1 MTIKRIKNICIA
13 LCLILLLGA
22 VSVVP
27 AQAASLSVSV
37 GQSRVS
43 VGNEFSVTIRVSDDV
58 AAWTYQ
64 VTYSSN
70 LTLVSGKTMPDGSD
84 DEGSPHINTLLF
96 RANSEGTG
104 TITASC
110 TNGLSDGNRDYSSS
124 DSASVT
130 IISASSDDGGEPP
143 YHGGGGGSGGGTTA
157 PSKSSNNALASL
169 TVSAGELA
177 PAFDPTITD
186 YTLSLPL
193 RTNQITFTATPSDS
207 KATVQGDGEVALRGG
222 ENKVAVVVTA
232 EDGSAKTYNITVKVA
247 REPTVFFSLNG
258 ESLGVMQDTDGV
270 TPPAG
275 FSPTTVPYSGEEL
288 PAWTN
293 AAGQMLLYLVNQDTL
308 AAGFYLYDEAEGV
321 QSPYLPIVCG
331 ATTYVYTGVPAEKES
346 IPGLTLCDVE
356 AFGHILKGWKYRDA
370 SLQDF
375 CVLYLM
381 DAGGNYGCH
390 TYDSQSG
397 TLQRFSGAVFTD
409 DGRTMRVPMLY
420 VYIAGGAAAVLLLL
434 VIILA
439 AVCISRGKKLRLP
452 ATEVPVEAPAAPGEQ
467 PPAETPAAEEMPTP
481 GEPEQPAEEAPS
493 QPEPQRPEEN
503 SPAEPGDEP
512 AVPEDEPTPED
523 PAEEAAAEPAE
534 KPEPADS
541 PAEETPQPPAPEQS
555 LEDTLRRL
563 PLDKLLRDIHD
574 L

>member
-1 MTIKRIKNICIA
+1 MKNLKKIFIICTVVFA
-13 LCLILLLGA
+13 LLLCMTQ
-22 VSVVP
+22 SVF
-27 AQAASLSVSV
+27 AASISVTA
-37 GQSRVS
+37 GQSSVK
-43 VGNEFSVTIRVSDDV
+43 VGNTVAFTITVPPNTQ
-58 AAWTYQ
+58 AWTYQ
-64 VTYSSN
+64 VAWSDN
-70 LTLVSGKTMPDGSD
+70 LTYVSGDTEPMGF
-84 DEGSPHINTLLF
+84 EGNSTRNQLIF
-96 RANSEGTG
+96 KANGEGTG
-104 TITASC
+104 KVWIAGGSYSIDRQPYDASGSA
-110 TNGLSDGNRDYSSS
+110 TVSIV
-124 DSASVT
+124 SASQP
-130 IISASSDDGGEPP
+130 SQGYDHGDFDDDPP
-143 YHGGGGGSGGGTTA
+143 T

-193 RTNQITFTATPSDS
+193 RTNKITFTATPSDS
-207 KATVQGDGEVALRGG
+207 KATVQGDGEVALRSG

-321 QSPYLPIVCG
+321 QSPYLPIVYG

-356 AFGHILKGWKYRDA
+356 AFGHILKGWKYEDA

-481 GEPEQPAEEAPS
+481 EEPEQPAEEAPS
-493 QPEPQRPEEN
+493 QPEPQQPEEN
-503 SPAEPGDEP
+503 SPAEPEDEP
-512 AVPEDEPTPED
+512 SVPEDEPTSEEPAEKAAAEPTEKPESAVS
-523 PAEEAAAEPAE
+523 PAEEA
-534 KPEPADS
+534 
-541 PAEETPQPPAPEQS
+541 PQPPAPEQS

-563 PLDKLLRDIHD
+563 PLEDLLRDIHD

>member
-1 MTIKRIKNICIA
+1 MKLLKKNLVSLA
-13 LCLILLLGA
+13 LLCAMLFSLLQ
-22 VSVVP
+22 VSY
-27 AQAASLSVSV
+27 AAGMSVSAGQNTVSV
-37 GQSRVS
+37 GRTVA
-43 VGNEFSVTIRVSDDV
+43 FTITVPAGSE
-58 AAWTYQ
+58 AWTYS
-64 VTYSSN
+64 VAYSAN
-70 LTLVSGKTMPDGSD
+70 LTLESGDLAPMGFAGDNRT
-84 DEGSPHINTLLF
+84 NQLVF
-96 RANSEGTG
+96 RANDTGTG
-104 TITASC
+104 SVWISAGSDCVTGVDYDAS
-110 TNGLSDGNRDYSSS
+110 G
-124 DSASVT
+124 SASVST
-130 IISASSDDGGEPP
+130 VSASEPDDSEPD
-143 YHGGGGGSGGGTTA
+143 YT
-157 PSKSSNNALASL
+157 PSTPGKRSNNALASL
-169 TVSAGELA
+169 TVSAGELT
-177 PAFDPTITD
+177 PAFDPPITD

-193 RTNQITFTATPSDS
+193 RTNKITFTATPSDS

-321 QSPYLPIVCG
+321 QSPYLPIVYG

-356 AFGHILKGWKYRDA
+356 AFGHILKGWKYEDA

-452 ATEVPVEAPAAPGEQ
+452 ATEVPAEAPAAPGEQ

-481 GEPEQPAEEAPS
+481 EEPEQPAEEAPS
-493 QPEPQRPEEN
+493 QPEPQQPEEN
-503 SPAEPGDEP
+503 SPAEPEDEP
-512 AVPEDEPTPED
+512 SVPEDEPTSEEPAEKAAAEPTEKPESAVS
-523 PAEEAAAEPAE
+523 PAEEA
-534 KPEPADS
+534 
-541 PAEETPQPPAPEQS
+541 PQPPAPEQS

-563 PLDKLLRDIHD
+563 PLEDLLRDIHD

>member
-1 MTIKRIKNICIA
+1 MKLLKKNLVSLA
-13 LCLILLLGA
+13 LLCAILFSLLQ
-22 VSVVP
+22 VSY
-27 AQAASLSVSV
+27 AAGMSVSAGQSTVSV
-37 GQSRVS
+37 GRTVA
-43 VGNEFSVTIRVSDDV
+43 FTITVPAGSE
-58 AAWTYQ
+58 AWTYS
-64 VTYSSN
+64 VAYSAN
-70 LTLVSGKTMPDGSD
+70 LTLESGDLAPMGF
-84 DEGSPHINTLLF
+84 EGDNRTNQLVF
-96 RANSEGTG
+96 RANDTGTG
-104 TITASC
+104 SVWISAGSYCVSGEDYDAS
-110 TNGLSDGNRDYSSS
+110 G
-124 DSASVT
+124 SASVS
-130 IISASSDDGGEPP
+130 IVSASTPDDSEPDYTP
-143 YHGGGGGSGGGTTA
+143 STPGKSG
-157 PSKSSNNALASL
+157 NNALASL

-193 RTNQITFTATPSDS
+193 RTNKITFTATPSDS

-275 FSPTTVPYSGEEL
+275 FSPTTVPYSGEKL

-356 AFGHILKGWKYRDA
+356 AFGHILKGWKYQDA

>member
-1 MTIKRIKNICIA
+1 MKNLKKIFIICTVVFA
-13 LCLILLLGA
+13 LLLCMTQ
-22 VSVVP
+22 SVF
-27 AQAASLSVSV
+27 AAGISVTA
-37 GQSRVS
+37 GQSSVK
-43 VGNEFSVTIRVSDDV
+43 VGNTVAFTITVPSNTQ
-58 AAWTYQ
+58 AWTYQ
-64 VTYSSN
+64 VAWSDN
-70 LTLVSGKTMPDGSD
+70 LTYVSGDTEPMGF
-84 DEGSPHINTLLF
+84 EGNSTRNQLIF
-96 RANSEGTG
+96 KANGEGTG
-104 TITASC
+104 KVWIAGGSYSIDRQPYDASGSA
-110 TNGLSDGNRDYSSS
+110 TVSIV
-124 DSASVT
+124 SASQP
-130 IISASSDDGGEPP
+130 SQGYDHGDFDDDPP
-143 YHGGGGGSGGGTTA
+143 T

-193 RTNQITFTATPSDS
+193 RTNKITFTATPSDS

-356 AFGHILKGWKYRDA
+356 AFGHILKGWKYEDA

-493 QPEPQRPEEN
+493 QPEPQQPEEN
-503 SPAEPGDEP
+503 SPAEPEDEP
-512 AVPEDEPTPED
+512 SVPEDEPTSEEPAEKAAAEPTEKPESAVS
-523 PAEEAAAEPAE
+523 PAEEA
-534 KPEPADS
+534 
-541 PAEETPQPPAPEQS
+541 PQPPAPEQS

>member
-1 MTIKRIKNICIA
+1 MKNLKKIFIICTVVFA
-13 LCLILLLGA
+13 LLLCMTQ
-22 VSVVP
+22 SVF
-27 AQAASLSVSV
+27 AASISVTA
-37 GQSRVS
+37 GQSSVK
-43 VGNEFSVTIRVSDDV
+43 VGNTVAFTITVPSNTQ
-58 AAWTYQ
+58 AWTYQ
-64 VTYSSN
+64 VAWSDN
-70 LTLVSGKTMPDGSD
+70 LTYVSGDTEPMGF
-84 DEGSPHINTLLF
+84 EGNSTRNQLIF
-96 RANSEGTG
+96 KANGEGTG
-104 TITASC
+104 KVWIAGGSYSIDRQPYDASGSA
-110 TNGLSDGNRDYSSS
+110 TVSIV
-124 DSASVT
+124 SASQP
-130 IISASSDDGGEPP
+130 SQGYDHGDFDDDPP
-143 YHGGGGGSGGGTTA
+143 T

-177 PAFDPTITD
+177 PAFDPAITD

-193 RTNQITFTATPSDS
+193 RTNKITFTATPSDS

-321 QSPYLPIVCG
+321 QSPYLPIVYG

-356 AFGHILKGWKYRDA
+356 AFGHILKGWKYEDA

-481 GEPEQPAEEAPS
+481 EEPEQPAEEAPS
-493 QPEPQRPEEN
+493 QPEPQQPEEN
-503 SPAEPGDEP
+503 SPAEPEDEP
-512 AVPEDEPTPED
+512 SVPEDEPTSEEPAEKAAAEPTEKPESAVS
-523 PAEEAAAEPAE
+523 PAEEA
-534 KPEPADS
+534 
-541 PAEETPQPPAPEQS
+541 PQPPAPEQS

-563 PLDKLLRDIHD
+563 PLEDLLRDIHD

>member
-1 MTIKRIKNICIA
+1 MKLLKKNLVSLA
-13 LCLILLLGA
+13 LLCAMLFSLLQ
-22 VSVVP
+22 VSY
-27 AQAASLSVSV
+27 AAGMSVSAGQSTVSV
-37 GQSRVS
+37 GRTVA
-43 VGNEFSVTIRVSDDV
+43 FTITVPAGSE
-58 AAWTYQ
+58 AWTYS
-64 VTYSSN
+64 VAYSAN
-70 LTLVSGKTMPDGSD
+70 LTLESGDLAPMGFEF
-84 DEGSPHINTLLF
+84 EGDNRTNQLVF
-96 RANSEGTG
+96 RANDTGTG
-104 TITASC
+104 SVWISAGSYCVSGEDYDAS
-110 TNGLSDGNRDYSSS
+110 G
-124 DSASVT
+124 SASVS
-130 IISASSDDGGEPP
+130 IVSASTPDDSEPD
-143 YHGGGGGSGGGTTA
+143 YT
-157 PSKSSNNALASL
+157 PSTPGKSSNNALASL

-193 RTNQITFTATPSDS
+193 RTNKITFTATPSDS

-321 QSPYLPIVCG
+321 QSPYLPIVYG

-356 AFGHILKGWKYRDA
+356 AFGHILKGWKYEDA

-452 ATEVPVEAPAAPGEQ
+452 ATEVPAEAPAAPGEQ

-481 GEPEQPAEEAPS
+481 EEPEQPAEEAPS
-493 QPEPQRPEEN
+493 QPEPQQPEEN
-503 SPAEPGDEP
+503 SPAEPEDEP
-512 AVPEDEPTPED
+512 SVPEDEPTSEEPAEKAAAEPTEKPESAVS
-523 PAEEAAAEPAE
+523 PAEEA
-534 KPEPADS
+534 
-541 PAEETPQPPAPEQS
+541 PQPPAPEQS

-563 PLDKLLRDIHD
+563 PLEDLLRDIHD

>member
-1 MTIKRIKNICIA
+1 MTKYRCTMKNLKKIFIICTVVFA
-13 LCLILLLGA
+13 LLLCMTQ
-22 VSVVP
+22 SVF
-27 AQAASLSVSV
+27 AASISVTA
-37 GQSRVS
+37 GQSSVK
-43 VGNEFSVTIRVSDDV
+43 VGNTVAFTITVPSNTQ
-58 AAWTYQ
+58 AWTYQ
-64 VTYSSN
+64 VAWSDN
-70 LTLVSGKTMPDGSD
+70 LTYVSGDTEPMGF
-84 DEGSPHINTLLF
+84 EGNSTRNQLIF
-96 RANSEGTG
+96 KANGEGTG
-104 TITASC
+104 KVWIAGGSYSIDRQPYDASGSA
-110 TNGLSDGNRDYSSS
+110 TVSIV
-124 DSASVT
+124 SASQP
-130 IISASSDDGGEPP
+130 SQGYDHGDFDDDPP
-143 YHGGGGGSGGGTTA
+143 T

-193 RTNQITFTATPSDS
+193 RTNKITFTATPSDS

-232 EDGSAKTYNITVKVA
+232 EDGSAKTYSITVKVA

-321 QSPYLPIVCG
+321 QSPYLPIVYG

-356 AFGHILKGWKYRDA
+356 AFGHILKGWKYEDA

-481 GEPEQPAEEAPS
+481 EEPEQPAEEAPS
-493 QPEPQRPEEN
+493 QPEPQQPEEN
-503 SPAEPGDEP
+503 SPAEPEDEP
-512 AVPEDEPTPED
+512 SVPEDEPTSEEPAEKAAAEPTEKPESAVS
-523 PAEEAAAEPAE
+523 PAEEA
-534 KPEPADS
+534 
-541 PAEETPQPPAPEQS
+541 PQPPAPEQS

-563 PLDKLLRDIHD
+563 PLEDLLRDIHD

>member
-1 MTIKRIKNICIA
+1 MKNLKKIFIICTVVFA
-13 LCLILLLGA
+13 LLLCMTQ
-22 VSVVP
+22 SVF
-27 AQAASLSVSV
+27 AAGISVTA
-37 GQSRVS
+37 GQSSVK
-43 VGNEFSVTIRVSDDV
+43 VGNTVAFTITVPPNTQ
-58 AAWTYQ
+58 AWTYQ
-64 VTYSSN
+64 VAWSDN
-70 LTLVSGKTMPDGSD
+70 LTYVSGDTEPMGF
-84 DEGSPHINTLLF
+84 EGNSTRNQLIF
-96 RANSEGTG
+96 KANGEGTG
-104 TITASC
+104 KVWIAGGSYSIDLQPYDASGSATVTIV
-110 TNGLSDGNRDYSSS
+110 
-124 DSASVT
+124 SASQP
-130 IISASSDDGGEPP
+130 SQGYDHGDFDDDPP
-143 YHGGGGGSGGGTTA
+143 T

-193 RTNQITFTATPSDS
+193 RTNKITFTATPSDS

-321 QSPYLPIVCG
+321 QSPYLPIVYG

-356 AFGHILKGWKYRDA
+356 AFGHILKGWKYEDA

-452 ATEVPVEAPAAPGEQ
+452 ATEVPAEAPAAPGEQ

-481 GEPEQPAEEAPS
+481 EEPEQPAEEAPS
-493 QPEPQRPEEN
+493 QPEPQQPEEN
-503 SPAEPGDEP
+503 SPAEPEDEP
-512 AVPEDEPTPED
+512 SVPEDEPTSEEPAEKAAAEPTEKPESAVS
-523 PAEEAAAEPAE
+523 PAEEA
-534 KPEPADS
+534 
-541 PAEETPQPPAPEQS
+541 PQPPAPEQS

-563 PLDKLLRDIHD
+563 PLEDLLRDIHD

>member
-1 MTIKRIKNICIA
+1 MKNLKKIFIICTVVFA
-13 LCLILLLGA
+13 LLLCMTQ
-22 VSVVP
+22 SVF
-27 AQAASLSVSV
+27 AASISVTA
-37 GQSRVS
+37 GQSSVK
-43 VGNEFSVTIRVSDDV
+43 VGNTVAFTITVPPNTQ
-58 AAWTYQ
+58 AWTYQ
-64 VTYSSN
+64 VAWSDN
-70 LTLVSGKTMPDGSD
+70 LTYVSGDTEPMGF
-84 DEGSPHINTLLF
+84 EGNSTRNQLIF
-96 RANSEGTG
+96 KANGEGTG
-104 TITASC
+104 KVWIAGGSYSIDRQPYDASGSA
-110 TNGLSDGNRDYSSS
+110 TVSIV
-124 DSASVT
+124 SASQP
-130 IISASSDDGGEPP
+130 SQGYDHGDFDDDPP
-143 YHGGGGGSGGGTTA
+143 T

-193 RTNQITFTATPSDS
+193 RTNKITFTATPSDS

-232 EDGSAKTYNITVKVA
+232 EDGSAKTYSITVKVA

-321 QSPYLPIVCG
+321 QSPYLPIVYG

-356 AFGHILKGWKYRDA
+356 AFGHILKGWKYQDA

-452 ATEVPVEAPAAPGEQ
+452 ATEVPAEAPAAPGEQ

-481 GEPEQPAEEAPS
+481 EEPEQPAEEAPS
-493 QPEPQRPEEN
+493 QPEPQQPEEN
-503 SPAEPGDEP
+503 SPAEPEDEP
-512 AVPEDEPTPED
+512 SVPEDEPTSEEPAEKAAAEPTEKPESAVS
-523 PAEEAAAEPAE
+523 PAEEA
-534 KPEPADS
+534 
-541 PAEETPQPPAPEQS
+541 PQPPAPEQS

-563 PLDKLLRDIHD
+563 PLEDLLRDIHD

>member
-1 MTIKRIKNICIA
+1 MKNLKKIFIICTVVFA
-13 LCLILLLGA
+13 LLLCMTQ
-22 VSVVP
+22 SVF
-27 AQAASLSVSV
+27 AAGISVTA
-37 GQSRVS
+37 GQSSVK
-43 VGNEFSVTIRVSDDV
+43 VGNTVAFTITVPPNTQ
-58 AAWTYQ
+58 AWTYQ
-64 VTYSSN
+64 VAWSDN
-70 LTLVSGKTMPDGSD
+70 LTYVSGDTEPMGF
-84 DEGSPHINTLLF
+84 EGNSTRNQLIF
-96 RANSEGTG
+96 KANGEGTG
-104 TITASC
+104 KVWIAGGSYSIDRQPYDASGSA
-110 TNGLSDGNRDYSSS
+110 TVSIV
-124 DSASVT
+124 SASQP
-130 IISASSDDGGEPP
+130 SQGYDHGDFDDDPP
-143 YHGGGGGSGGGTTA
+143 T

-177 PAFDPTITD
+177 PAFDPAITD

-193 RTNQITFTATPSDS
+193 RTNKITFTATPSDS

-321 QSPYLPIVCG
+321 QSPYLPIVYG

-356 AFGHILKGWKYRDA
+356 AFGHILKGWKYEDA

-452 ATEVPVEAPAAPGEQ
+452 ATEVPAEAPAAPGEQ

-481 GEPEQPAEEAPS
+481 EEPEQPAEEAPS
-493 QPEPQRPEEN
+493 QPEPQQPEEN
-503 SPAEPGDEP
+503 SPAEPEDEP
-512 AVPEDEPTPED
+512 SVPEDEPTSEEPAEKAAAEPTEKPESAVS
-523 PAEEAAAEPAE
+523 PAEEA
-534 KPEPADS
+534 
-541 PAEETPQPPAPEQS
+541 PQPPAPEQS

-563 PLDKLLRDIHD
+563 PLEDLLRDIHD

>member
-1 MTIKRIKNICIA
+1 MKNLKKIFIICTVVFA
-13 LCLILLLGA
+13 LLLCMTQ
-22 VSVVP
+22 SVF
-27 AQAASLSVSV
+27 AAGISVTA
-37 GQSRVS
+37 GQSSVK
-43 VGNEFSVTIRVSDDV
+43 VGNTVAFTITVPSNTQ
-58 AAWTYQ
+58 AWTYQ
-64 VTYSSN
+64 VAWSDN
-70 LTLVSGKTMPDGSD
+70 LTYVSGDTEPMGF
-84 DEGSPHINTLLF
+84 EGNSTRNQLIF
-96 RANSEGTG
+96 KANGEGTG
-104 TITASC
+104 KVWIAGGSYSIDRQPYDASGSA
-110 TNGLSDGNRDYSSS
+110 TVSIV
-124 DSASVT
+124 SASQP
-130 IISASSDDGGEPP
+130 SQGYDHGDFDDDPP
-143 YHGGGGGSGGGTTA
+143 T

-169 TVSAGELA
+169 TVSAGELT
-177 PAFDPTITD
+177 PAFDPAITD

-193 RTNQITFTATPSDS
+193 RTNKITFTATPSDS

-321 QSPYLPIVCG
+321 QSPYLPIVYG

-356 AFGHILKGWKYRDA
+356 AFGHILKGWKYEDA

-452 ATEVPVEAPAAPGEQ
+452 ATEVPAEAPAAPGEQ

-481 GEPEQPAEEAPS
+481 EEPEQPAEEAPS
-493 QPEPQRPEEN
+493 QPEPQQPEEN
-503 SPAEPGDEP
+503 SPAEPEDEP
-512 AVPEDEPTPED
+512 SVPEDEPTSEEPAEKAAAEPTEKPESAVS
-523 PAEEAAAEPAE
+523 PAEEA
-534 KPEPADS
+534 
-541 PAEETPQPPAPEQS
+541 PQPPAPEQS

-563 PLDKLLRDIHD
+563 PLEDLLRDIHD

>member
-1 MTIKRIKNICIA
+1 MKNLKKIFIICTVVFA
-13 LCLILLLGA
+13 LLLCMTQ
-22 VSVVP
+22 SVF
-27 AQAASLSVSV
+27 AASISVTA
-37 GQSRVS
+37 GQSSVK
-43 VGNEFSVTIRVSDDV
+43 VGNTVAFTITVPSNTQ
-58 AAWTYQ
+58 AWTYQ
-64 VTYSSN
+64 VAWSDN
-70 LTLVSGKTMPDGSD
+70 LTYVSGDTEPMGF
-84 DEGSPHINTLLF
+84 EGNSTRNQLIF
-96 RANSEGTG
+96 KANGEGTG
-104 TITASC
+104 KVWIAGGSYSIDRQPYDASGSA
-110 TNGLSDGNRDYSSS
+110 TVSIV
-124 DSASVT
+124 SASQP
-130 IISASSDDGGEPP
+130 SQGYDHGDFDDDPP
-143 YHGGGGGSGGGTTA
+143 T

-193 RTNQITFTATPSDS
+193 RTNKITFTATPSDS
-207 KATVQGDGEVALRGG
+207 KATVQGNGEVALRSG

-321 QSPYLPIVCG
+321 QSPYLPIVYG

-356 AFGHILKGWKYRDA
+356 AFGHILKGWKYEDA

-397 TLQRFSGAVFTD
+397 TLQRFSGAVFTE

-481 GEPEQPAEEAPS
+481 EEPEQPAEEAPS
-493 QPEPQRPEEN
+493 QPEPQQPEEN
-503 SPAEPGDEP
+503 SPAEPEDEP
-512 AVPEDEPTPED
+512 SVPEDEPTSEEPAEKAAAEPTEKPESAVS
-523 PAEEAAAEPAE
+523 PAEEA
-534 KPEPADS
+534 
-541 PAEETPQPPAPEQS
+541 PQPPAPEQS

-563 PLDKLLRDIHD
+563 PLEDLLRDIHD

>member
-1 MTIKRIKNICIA
+1 MTKYRCTMKNLKKIFIIYTVVFA
-13 LCLILLLGA
+13 LLLCMTQ
-22 VSVVP
+22 SVF
-27 AQAASLSVSV
+27 AASISVTA
-37 GQSRVS
+37 GQSSVK
-43 VGNEFSVTIRVSDDV
+43 VGNTVAFTITVPSNTQ
-58 AAWTYQ
+58 AWTYQ
-64 VTYSSN
+64 VAWSDN
-70 LTLVSGKTMPDGSD
+70 LTYVSGDTEPMGF
-84 DEGSPHINTLLF
+84 EGNSTRNQLIF
-96 RANSEGTG
+96 KANGEGTG
-104 TITASC
+104 KVWIAGGSYSIDRQPYDASGSA
-110 TNGLSDGNRDYSSS
+110 TVSIV
-124 DSASVT
+124 SASQP
-130 IISASSDDGGEPP
+130 SQGYDHGDFDDDPP
-143 YHGGGGGSGGGTTA
+143 T

-193 RTNQITFTATPSDS
+193 RTNKITFTATPSDS

-321 QSPYLPIVCG
+321 QSPYLPIVYG

-356 AFGHILKGWKYRDA
+356 AFGHILKGWKYEDA

-452 ATEVPVEAPAAPGEQ
+452 ATEVPAEAPAAPGEQ

-481 GEPEQPAEEAPS
+481 EEPEQPAEEAPS
-493 QPEPQRPEEN
+493 QPEPQQPEEN
-503 SPAEPGDEP
+503 SPAEPEDEP
-512 AVPEDEPTPED
+512 SVPEDEPTSEEPAEKAAAEPTEKPESAVS
-523 PAEEAAAEPAE
+523 PAEEA
-534 KPEPADS
+534 
-541 PAEETPQPPAPEQS
+541 PQPPAPEQS

-563 PLDKLLRDIHD
+563 PLEDLLRDIHD

>member
-1 MTIKRIKNICIA
+1 MKNLKKIFIICTVVFA
-13 LCLILLLGA
+13 LLLCMTQ
-22 VSVVP
+22 SVF
-27 AQAASLSVSV
+27 AASISVTA
-37 GQSRVS
+37 GQSSVK
-43 VGNEFSVTIRVSDDV
+43 VGNTVAFTITVPSNTQ
-58 AAWTYQ
+58 AWTYQ
-64 VTYSSN
+64 VAWSDN
-70 LTLVSGKTMPDGSD
+70 LTYVSGDTEPMGF
-84 DEGSPHINTLLF
+84 EGNSTRNQLIF
-96 RANSEGTG
+96 KANGEGTG
-104 TITASC
+104 KVWIAGGSYSIDRQPYDASGSA
-110 TNGLSDGNRDYSSS
+110 TVSIV
-124 DSASVT
+124 SASQP
-130 IISASSDDGGEPP
+130 SQGYDHGDFDDDPP
-143 YHGGGGGSGGGTTA
+143 T

-193 RTNQITFTATPSDS
+193 RTNKITFTATPSDS

-232 EDGSAKTYNITVKVA
+232 EDGSAKTYSITVKVA

-308 AAGFYLYDEAEGV
+308 AAGFYLYDEVEGV
-321 QSPYLPIVCG
+321 QSPYLPIVYG

-356 AFGHILKGWKYRDA
+356 AFGHILKGWKYEDA

-481 GEPEQPAEEAPS
+481 EEPEQPAEEAPS
-493 QPEPQRPEEN
+493 QPEPQQPEEN
-503 SPAEPGDEP
+503 SPAEPEDEP
-512 AVPEDEPTPED
+512 SVPEDEPTSEEPAEKAAAEPTEKPESAVS
-523 PAEEAAAEPAE
+523 PAEEA
-534 KPEPADS
+534 
-541 PAEETPQPPAPEQS
+541 PQPPAPEQS

-563 PLDKLLRDIHD
+563 PLEDLLRDIHD

>member
-1 MTIKRIKNICIA
+1 MKNLKKIFIICTVVFA
-13 LCLILLLGA
+13 LLLCMTQ
-22 VSVVP
+22 SVF
-27 AQAASLSVSV
+27 AASISVTA
-37 GQSRVS
+37 GQSSVK
-43 VGNEFSVTIRVSDDV
+43 VGNTVAFTITVPPNTQ
-58 AAWTYQ
+58 AWTYQ
-64 VTYSSN
+64 VAWSDN
-70 LTLVSGKTMPDGSD
+70 LTYVSGDTEPMGF
-84 DEGSPHINTLLF
+84 EGNSTRNQLIF
-96 RANSEGTG
+96 KANGEGTG
-104 TITASC
+104 KVWIAGGSYSIDRQPYDASGSA
-110 TNGLSDGNRDYSSS
+110 TVSIV
-124 DSASVT
+124 SASQP
-130 IISASSDDGGEPP
+130 SQGYDHGDFDDDPP
-143 YHGGGGGSGGGTTA
+143 T

-177 PAFDPTITD
+177 PAFDPAITD

-193 RTNQITFTATPSDS
+193 RTNKITFTATPSDS

-321 QSPYLPIVCG
+321 QSPYLPIVYG

-356 AFGHILKGWKYRDA
+356 AFGHILKGWKYEDA

-452 ATEVPVEAPAAPGEQ
+452 ATEVPAEAPAAPGEQ

-481 GEPEQPAEEAPS
+481 EEPEQPAEEAPS
-493 QPEPQRPEEN
+493 QPEPQQPEEN
-503 SPAEPGDEP
+503 SPAEPEDEP
-512 AVPEDEPTPED
+512 SVPEDEPTSEEPAEKAAAEPTEKPESAVS
-523 PAEEAAAEPAE
+523 PAEEA
-534 KPEPADS
+534 
-541 PAEETPQPPAPEQS
+541 PQPPAPEQS

-563 PLDKLLRDIHD
+563 PLEDLLRDIHD

>member
-1 MTIKRIKNICIA
+1 MKNLKKIFIICTVVFA
-13 LCLILLLGA
+13 LLLCMTQ
-22 VSVVP
+22 SVF
-27 AQAASLSVSV
+27 AAGISVTA
-37 GQSRVS
+37 GQSSVK
-43 VGNEFSVTIRVSDDV
+43 VGNTVAFTITVPSNTQ
-58 AAWTYQ
+58 AWTYQ
-64 VTYSSN
+64 VAWSDN
-70 LTLVSGKTMPDGSD
+70 LTYVSGDTEPMGF
-84 DEGSPHINTLLF
+84 EGNSTRNQLIF
-96 RANSEGTG
+96 KANGEGTG
-104 TITASC
+104 KVWIAGGSYSIDRQPYDASGSA
-110 TNGLSDGNRDYSSS
+110 TVSIV
-124 DSASVT
+124 SASQP
-130 IISASSDDGGEPP
+130 SQGYDHGDFDDDPP
-143 YHGGGGGSGGGTTA
+143 T

-177 PAFDPTITD
+177 PAFDPAITD

-193 RTNQITFTATPSDS
+193 RTNKITFTATPSDS

-356 AFGHILKGWKYRDA
+356 AFGHILKGWKYEDA

-467 PPAETPAAEEMPTP
+467 PPAEAPAAEEMPTP
-481 GEPEQPAEEAPS
+481 EEPEQPAEEAPS
-493 QPEPQRPEEN
+493 QPEPQQPEEN
-503 SPAEPGDEP
+503 SPAEPEDEP
-512 AVPEDEPTPED
+512 SVPEDEPTSEEPAEKAAAEPTEKPESAVS
-523 PAEEAAAEPAE
+523 PAEEA
-534 KPEPADS
+534 
-541 PAEETPQPPAPEQS
+541 PQPPAPEQS

>member
-1 MTIKRIKNICIA
+1 MKNLKKIFIICTVVFA
-13 LCLILLLGA
+13 LLLCMTQ
-22 VSVVP
+22 SVF
-27 AQAASLSVSV
+27 AAGISVTA
-37 GQSRVS
+37 GQSSVK
-43 VGNEFSVTIRVSDDV
+43 VGNTVAFTITVPSNTQ
-58 AAWTYQ
+58 AWTYQ
-64 VTYSSN
+64 VAWSDN
-70 LTLVSGKTMPDGSD
+70 LTYVSGDTEPMGF
-84 DEGSPHINTLLF
+84 EGNSTRNQLIF
-96 RANSEGTG
+96 KANGEGTG
-104 TITASC
+104 KVWIAGGSYSIDRQPYDASGSA
-110 TNGLSDGNRDYSSS
+110 TVSIV
-124 DSASVT
+124 SASQP
-130 IISASSDDGGEPP
+130 SQGYDHGDFDDDPP
-143 YHGGGGGSGGGTTA
+143 A

-193 RTNQITFTATPSDS
+193 RTNKITFTATPSDS
-207 KATVQGDGEVALRGG
+207 KATVQGDGEVALRSG

-356 AFGHILKGWKYRDA
+356 AFGHILKGWKYEDA

-452 ATEVPVEAPAAPGEQ
+452 ATEVPAEAPAAPGEQ

-481 GEPEQPAEEAPS
+481 EEPEQPAEEAPS
-493 QPEPQRPEEN
+493 QPEPQQPEEN
-503 SPAEPGDEP
+503 SPAEPEDEP
-512 AVPEDEPTPED
+512 SVPEDEPTSEE
-523 PAEEAAAEPAE
+523 PAEKAAAEPTE
-534 KPEPADS
+534 KPESAVS
-541 PAEETPQPPAPEQS
+541 PAEESPQPPAPEQS

-563 PLDKLLRDIHD
+563 PLEDLLRDIHD

>member
-1 MTIKRIKNICIA
+1 MTKYRCTMKNLKKIFIICTVVFA
-13 LCLILLLGA
+13 LLLCMTQ
-22 VSVVP
+22 SVF
-27 AQAASLSVSV
+27 AASISVTA
-37 GQSRVS
+37 GQSSVK
-43 VGNEFSVTIRVSDDV
+43 VGNTVAFTITVPSNTQ
-58 AAWTYQ
+58 AWTYQ
-64 VTYSSN
+64 VAWSDN
-70 LTLVSGKTMPDGSD
+70 LTYVSGDTEPMGF
-84 DEGSPHINTLLF
+84 EGNSTRNQLIF
-96 RANSEGTG
+96 KANREGTG
-104 TITASC
+104 KVWIAGGSYSIDRQPYDASGSA
-110 TNGLSDGNRDYSSS
+110 TVSIV
-124 DSASVT
+124 SASQP
-130 IISASSDDGGEPP
+130 SQGYDHGDFDDDPP
-143 YHGGGGGSGGGTTA
+143 T

-169 TVSAGELA
+169 TVSAGELT

-193 RTNQITFTATPSDS
+193 RTNQITFTAAPSDS
-207 KATVQGDGEVALRGG
+207 KATVQGDGEVALQGG

-321 QSPYLPIVCG
+321 QSPYLPIVYG

-356 AFGHILKGWKYRDA
+356 AFGHILKGWKYEDA

-523 PAEEAAAEPAE
+523 PAEEAAAEPTE

>member
-1 MTIKRIKNICIA
+1 MTKYRCNMKNLKKIFIICTVVFA
-13 LCLILLLGA
+13 LLLCMTQ
-22 VSVVP
+22 SVF
-27 AQAASLSVSV
+27 AAGISVTA
-37 GQSRVS
+37 GQSSVK
-43 VGNEFSVTIRVSDDV
+43 VGNTVAFTITVPPNTQ
-58 AAWTYQ
+58 AWTYQ
-64 VTYSSN
+64 VAWSDN
-70 LTLVSGKTMPDGSD
+70 LTYVSGDTEPMGF
-84 DEGSPHINTLLF
+84 EGNGTRNQLIF
-96 RANSEGTG
+96 KANGEGTG
-104 TITASC
+104 KVWIAGGSYSIDRQPYDASGSA
-110 TNGLSDGNRDYSSS
+110 TVSIV
-124 DSASVT
+124 SASQP
-130 IISASSDDGGEPP
+130 SQGYDHGDFDDDPP
-143 YHGGGGGSGGGTTA
+143 T

-193 RTNQITFTATPSDS
+193 RTNKITFTATPSDS

-321 QSPYLPIVCG
+321 QSPYLPIVYG

-356 AFGHILKGWKYRDA
+356 AFGHILKGWKYQDA

-452 ATEVPVEAPAAPGEQ
+452 ATEVPAEAPAAPGEQ

-481 GEPEQPAEEAPS
+481 EEPEQPAEKAPS
-493 QPEPQRPEEN
+493 QPEPQQPEEN
-503 SPAEPGDEP
+503 SPAEPEDEP
-512 AVPEDEPTPED
+512 SVPEDEPTSEEPAEKAAAEPTEKPESAVS
-523 PAEEAAAEPAE
+523 PAEEA
-534 KPEPADS
+534 
-541 PAEETPQPPAPEQS
+541 PQPPAPEQS

-563 PLDKLLRDIHD
+563 PLEDLLRDIHD

>member
-1 MTIKRIKNICIA
+1 MKNLKKIFIICTVVFA
-13 LCLILLLGA
+13 LLLCMTQ
-22 VSVVP
+22 SVF
-27 AQAASLSVSV
+27 AASISVTA
-37 GQSRVS
+37 GQSSVK
-43 VGNEFSVTIRVSDDV
+43 VGNTVAFTITVPSNTQ
-58 AAWTYQ
+58 AWTYQ
-64 VTYSSN
+64 VAWSDN
-70 LTLVSGKTMPDGSD
+70 LTYVSGDTEPMGF
-84 DEGSPHINTLLF
+84 EGNSTRNQLIF
-96 RANSEGTG
+96 KANGEGTG
-104 TITASC
+104 KVWIAGGSYSIDRQPYDASGSA
-110 TNGLSDGNRDYSSS
+110 TVSIV
-124 DSASVT
+124 SASQP
-130 IISASSDDGGEPP
+130 SQGYDHGDFDDDPP
-143 YHGGGGGSGGGTTA
+143 T

-193 RTNQITFTATPSDS
+193 RTNKITFTATPSDS

-321 QSPYLPIVCG
+321 QSPYLPIVYG

-356 AFGHILKGWKYRDA
+356 AFGHILKGWKYEDA

-493 QPEPQRPEEN
+493 QPEPQQPEEN
-503 SPAEPGDEP
+503 SPAEPEDEP
-512 AVPEDEPTPED
+512 SVPEDEPTSEEPAEKAAAEPTEKPESAVS
-523 PAEEAAAEPAE
+523 PAEEA
-534 KPEPADS
+534 
-541 PAEETPQPPAPEQS
+541 PQPPAPEQS

-563 PLDKLLRDIHD
+563 PLEDLLRDIHD

>member
-1 MTIKRIKNICIA
+1 MKNLKKIFIICTVVFA
-13 LCLILLLGA
+13 LLLCMTQ
-22 VSVVP
+22 SVF
-27 AQAASLSVSV
+27 AAGISVTA
-37 GQSRVS
+37 GQSSVK
-43 VGNEFSVTIRVSDDV
+43 VGNTVAFTITVPSNTQ
-58 AAWTYQ
+58 AWTYQ
-64 VTYSSN
+64 VAWSDN
-70 LTLVSGKTMPDGSD
+70 LTYVSGDTEPMGF
-84 DEGSPHINTLLF
+84 EGNSTRNQLIF
-96 RANSEGTG
+96 KANREGTG
-104 TITASC
+104 KVWIAGGSYSIDRQPYDASGSA
-110 TNGLSDGNRDYSSS
+110 TVSIV
-124 DSASVT
+124 SASQP
-130 IISASSDDGGEPP
+130 SQGYDHGDFDDDPP
-143 YHGGGGGSGGGTTA
+143 T

-193 RTNQITFTATPSDS
+193 RTNKITFTATPSDS

-308 AAGFYLYDEAEGV
+308 AAGFYLYDEAKGV
-321 QSPYLPIVCG
+321 QSPYLPIVYG

-356 AFGHILKGWKYRDA
+356 AFGHILKGWKYQDA

-452 ATEVPVEAPAAPGEQ
+452 ATEVPAEAPAAPGEQ

-481 GEPEQPAEEAPS
+481 EEPEQPAEEAPS
-493 QPEPQRPEEN
+493 QPEPQQPEEN
-503 SPAEPGDEP
+503 SPAEPEDEP
-512 AVPEDEPTPED
+512 SVPEDEPTSEEPAEKAAVEPTEKPESAVS
-523 PAEEAAAEPAE
+523 PAEEA
-534 KPEPADS
+534 
-541 PAEETPQPPAPEQS
+541 PQPPAPEQS

-563 PLDKLLRDIHD
+563 PLEDLLRDIHD

>member
-1 MTIKRIKNICIA
+1 MKNLKKTFITCTVVFA
-13 LCLILLLGA
+13 LLLCMTQ
-22 VSVVP
+22 SVF
-27 AQAASLSVSV
+27 AAGISVTA
-37 GQSRVS
+37 GQSSVK
-43 VGNEFSVTIRVSDDV
+43 VGNTVAFTITVPSNTQ
-58 AAWTYQ
+58 AWTYQ
-64 VTYSSN
+64 VAWSDN
-70 LTLVSGKTMPDGSD
+70 LTYVSGDTEPMGF
-84 DEGSPHINTLLF
+84 EGNSTRNQLIF
-96 RANSEGTG
+96 KANGEGTG
-104 TITASC
+104 KVWIAGGSYSIDLQPYDASGSATVTIV
-110 TNGLSDGNRDYSSS
+110 
-124 DSASVT
+124 SASQP
-130 IISASSDDGGEPP
+130 SQGYDHGDFDDDPP
-143 YHGGGGGSGGGTTA
+143 A

-169 TVSAGELA
+169 TVSAGELT

-207 KATVQGDGEVALRGG
+207 KATVQGDGEVALQGG

-293 AAGQMLLYLVNQDTL
+293 AAGQMLLYLVNQNTL

-381 DAGGNYGCH
+381 DADGNYGCH

-467 PPAETPAAEEMPTP
+467 PPAETPAAEEPPTP

>member
-1 MTIKRIKNICIA
+1 MKNLKKIFIICTVVFA
-13 LCLILLLGA
+13 LLLCMTQ
-22 VSVVP
+22 SVF
-27 AQAASLSVSV
+27 AAGISVTA
-37 GQSRVS
+37 GQSSVK
-43 VGNEFSVTIRVSDDV
+43 VGNTVAFTITVPPNTQ
-58 AAWTYQ
+58 AWTYQ
-64 VTYSSN
+64 VAWSDN
-70 LTLVSGKTMPDGSD
+70 LTYVSGDTEPMGF
-84 DEGSPHINTLLF
+84 EGNSTRNQLIF
-96 RANSEGTG
+96 KANGEGTG
-104 TITASC
+104 KVWIAGGSYSIDRQPYDASGSA
-110 TNGLSDGNRDYSSS
+110 TVSIV
-124 DSASVT
+124 SASQP
-130 IISASSDDGGEPP
+130 SQGYDHGDFDDDPP
-143 YHGGGGGSGGGTTA
+143 T

-193 RTNQITFTATPSDS
+193 RTNKITFTATPSDS
-207 KATVQGDGEVALRGG
+207 KATVQGNGEVALRGG

-321 QSPYLPIVCG
+321 QSPYLPIVYG

-356 AFGHILKGWKYRDA
+356 AFGHILKGWKYEDA

-452 ATEVPVEAPAAPGEQ
+452 ATEVPAEAPAAPGEQ

-481 GEPEQPAEEAPS
+481 EEPEQPAEEAPS
-493 QPEPQRPEEN
+493 QPEPQQPEEN
-503 SPAEPGDEP
+503 SPAEPEDEP
-512 AVPEDEPTPED
+512 SVPEDEPTSEEPAEKAAAEPTEKPESAVS
-523 PAEEAAAEPAE
+523 PAEEA
-534 KPEPADS
+534 
-541 PAEETPQPPAPEQS
+541 PQPPAPEQS

-563 PLDKLLRDIHD
+563 PLEDLLRDIHD

>member
-1 MTIKRIKNICIA
+1 MKLLKKNLVSLA
-13 LCLILLLGA
+13 LLCAMLFSLLQ
-22 VSVVP
+22 VSY
-27 AQAASLSVSV
+27 AAGMSVSAGQSTVSV
-37 GQSRVS
+37 GRTVA
-43 VGNEFSVTIRVSDDV
+43 FTITVPAGSE
-58 AAWTYQ
+58 AWTYS
-64 VTYSSN
+64 VAYSAN
-70 LTLVSGKTMPDGSD
+70 LTLESGDLAPMGFVGDNRT
-84 DEGSPHINTLLF
+84 NQLVF
-96 RANSEGTG
+96 RANDTGTG
-104 TITASC
+104 SVWISAGSYCVSGVDYDAS
-110 TNGLSDGNRDYSSS
+110 G
-124 DSASVT
+124 SASVS
-130 IISASSDDGGEPP
+130 IVSASEPDDSEPDYTP
-143 YHGGGGGSGGGTTA
+143 STPGKSG
-157 PSKSSNNALASL
+157 NNALASL

-193 RTNQITFTATPSDS
+193 RTNKITFTATPSDS
-207 KATVQGDGEVALRGG
+207 KATVQGNGEVALRSG

-308 AAGFYLYDEAEGV
+308 AAGFYLYDEVEGV
-321 QSPYLPIVCG
+321 QSPYLPIVYG

-356 AFGHILKGWKYRDA
+356 AFGHILKGWKYEDA

-452 ATEVPVEAPAAPGEQ
+452 ATEVPAEAPAAPGEQ

-481 GEPEQPAEEAPS
+481 EEPEQPAEEAPS
-493 QPEPQRPEEN
+493 QPEPQQPEEN
-503 SPAEPGDEP
+503 SPAEPEDEP
-512 AVPEDEPTPED
+512 SVPEDEPTSE
-523 PAEEAAAEPAE
+523 EPAE
-534 KPEPADS
+534 KAVAEPTEKPESAVS
-541 PAEETPQPPAPEQS
+541 PAEESPQPPAPEQS

-563 PLDKLLRDIHD
+563 PLEDLLRDIHD

>member
-1 MTIKRIKNICIA
+1 MKLLKKNLVSLA
-13 LCLILLLGA
+13 LLCAMLFSLLQ
-22 VSVVP
+22 VSY
-27 AQAASLSVSV
+27 AAGMSVSAGQSTVSV
-37 GQSRVS
+37 GRTVA
-43 VGNEFSVTIRVSDDV
+43 FTITVPAGSE
-58 AAWTYQ
+58 AWTYS
-64 VTYSSN
+64 VAYSAN
-70 LTLVSGKTMPDGSD
+70 LTLESGDLAPMGFEF
-84 DEGSPHINTLLF
+84 EGDNRTNQLVF
-96 RANSEGTG
+96 RANDTGTG
-104 TITASC
+104 SVWISAGSYCVSGEDYDAS
-110 TNGLSDGNRDYSSS
+110 G
-124 DSASVT
+124 SASVS
-130 IISASSDDGGEPP
+130 IVSASTPDDSEPD
-143 YHGGGGGSGGGTTA
+143 YT
-157 PSKSSNNALASL
+157 PSTPGKSSNNALASL

-193 RTNQITFTATPSDS
+193 RTNKITFTATPSDS
-207 KATVQGDGEVALRGG
+207 KATVQGDGEVALRSG

-321 QSPYLPIVCG
+321 QSPYLPIVYG

-356 AFGHILKGWKYRDA
+356 AFGHILKGWKYQDA

-467 PPAETPAAEEMPTP
+467 PPAEAPAAEEMPTP
-481 GEPEQPAEEAPS
+481 EEPEQPAEEAPS

-503 SPAEPGDEP
+503 SPAEPEDEP
-512 AVPEDEPTPED
+512 SVPEDEPTSEEPAEKAAAEPTEKPESAVS
-523 PAEEAAAEPAE
+523 PAEEA
-534 KPEPADS
+534 
-541 PAEETPQPPAPEQS
+541 PQPPAPEQS

-563 PLDKLLRDIHD
+563 PLEDLLRDIHD

>member
-1 MTIKRIKNICIA
+1 MKKVTKVFLCVCLSLMLSILSLHICWA
-13 LCLILLLGA
+13 LDISAYAGQ
-22 VSVVP
+22 SN
-27 AQAASLSVSV
+27 VSV
-37 GQSRVS
+37 GSTI
-43 VGNEFSVTIRVSDDV
+43 SVTFRASDD
-58 AAWTYQ
+58 AMRWIYTI
-64 VTYSSN
+64 SFSGN
-70 LTLVSGKTMPDGSD
+70 LTLESGSTSVSGSD
-84 DEGSPHINTLLF
+84 AYGDSRTHTLIF
-96 RANSEGTG
+96 RANEEGDAWV
-104 TITASC
+104 TAYKE
-110 TNGLSDGNRDYSSS
+110 NGLVSTDFVEANA
-124 DSASVT
+124 SASVQFKVV
-130 IISASSDDGGEPP
+130 SASSPSDGYHHDDFNNATPGK
-143 YHGGGGGSGGGTTA
+143 SG
-157 PSKSSNNALASL
+157 NNALASL

-193 RTNQITFTATPSDS
+193 RTNKITFTATPSDS

-321 QSPYLPIVCG
+321 QSPYLPIVYG

-356 AFGHILKGWKYRDA
+356 AFGHILKGWKYEDA

-452 ATEVPVEAPAAPGEQ
+452 ATEVPAEAPAAPGEQ

-481 GEPEQPAEEAPS
+481 EEPEQPAEEAPS
-493 QPEPQRPEEN
+493 QPEPQQPEEN
-503 SPAEPGDEP
+503 SPAEPEDEP
-512 AVPEDEPTPED
+512 SVPEDEPTSEEPAEKAAAEPTEKPESAVS
-523 PAEEAAAEPAE
+523 PAEEA
-534 KPEPADS
+534 
-541 PAEETPQPPAPEQS
+541 PQPPAPEQS

-563 PLDKLLRDIHD
+563 PLEDLLRDIHD

>member
-1 MTIKRIKNICIA
+1 MTKYRCTMKNLKKIFIICTVVFA
-13 LCLILLLGA
+13 LLLCMTQ
-22 VSVVP
+22 SVF
-27 AQAASLSVSV
+27 AASISVTA
-37 GQSRVS
+37 GQSSVK
-43 VGNEFSVTIRVSDDV
+43 VGNTVAFTITVPSNTQ
-58 AAWTYQ
+58 AWTYQ
-64 VTYSSN
+64 VAWSDN
-70 LTLVSGKTMPDGSD
+70 LTYVSGDTEPMGF
-84 DEGSPHINTLLF
+84 EGNSTRNQLIF
-96 RANSEGTG
+96 KANGEGTG
-104 TITASC
+104 KVWIAGGSYSIDRQPYDASGSA
-110 TNGLSDGNRDYSSS
+110 TVSIV
-124 DSASVT
+124 SASQP
-130 IISASSDDGGEPP
+130 SQGYDHGDFDDDPP
-143 YHGGGGGSGGGTTA
+143 T

-193 RTNQITFTATPSDS
+193 RTNKITFTATPSDS
-207 KATVQGDGEVALRGG
+207 KATVQGNGEVALRSG

-356 AFGHILKGWKYRDA
+356 AFGHILKGWKYEDA

-481 GEPEQPAEEAPS
+481 EEPEQPAEEAPS
-493 QPEPQRPEEN
+493 QPEPQQPEEN
-503 SPAEPGDEP
+503 SPAEPEDEP
-512 AVPEDEPTPED
+512 SVPEDEPASEEPAEKAAAEPTEKPESAVS
-523 PAEEAAAEPAE
+523 PAEEA
-534 KPEPADS
+534 
-541 PAEETPQPPAPEQS
+541 PQPPAPEQS

-563 PLDKLLRDIHD
+563 PLEDLLRDIHD

>member
-1 MTIKRIKNICIA
+1 MKNLKKIFIICTVVFA
-13 LCLILLLGA
+13 LLLCMTQ
-22 VSVVP
+22 SVF
-27 AQAASLSVSV
+27 AASISVTA
-37 GQSRVS
+37 GQSSVK
-43 VGNEFSVTIRVSDDV
+43 VGNTVAFTITVPPNTQ
-58 AAWTYQ
+58 AWTYQ
-64 VTYSSN
+64 VAWSDN
-70 LTLVSGKTMPDGSD
+70 LTYVSGDTEPMGF
-84 DEGSPHINTLLF
+84 EGNSTRNQLIF
-96 RANSEGTG
+96 KANGEGTG
-104 TITASC
+104 KVWIAGGSYSIDRQPYDASGSA
-110 TNGLSDGNRDYSSS
+110 TVSIV
-124 DSASVT
+124 SASQP
-130 IISASSDDGGEPP
+130 SQGYDHGDFDDDPP
-143 YHGGGGGSGGGTTA
+143 T

-177 PAFDPTITD
+177 PAFDPAITD

-193 RTNQITFTATPSDS
+193 RTNKITFTATPSDS

-232 EDGSAKTYNITVKVA
+232 EDGSAKTYSITVKVA

-321 QSPYLPIVCG
+321 QSPYLPIVYG

-356 AFGHILKGWKYRDA
+356 AFGHILKGWKYEDA

-481 GEPEQPAEEAPS
+481 EEPEQPAEEAPS
-493 QPEPQRPEEN
+493 QPEPQQPEEN
-503 SPAEPGDEP
+503 SLAE
-512 AVPEDEPTPED
+512 PEDEPSVPKDEPTSEEPAEKAVAEPTEKPESAVS
-523 PAEEAAAEPAE
+523 PAEEA
-534 KPEPADS
+534 
-541 PAEETPQPPAPEQS
+541 PQPPAPEQS

-563 PLDKLLRDIHD
+563 PLEDLLRDIHD

>member
-1 MTIKRIKNICIA
+1 MKNLKKTFITCTVVFA
-13 LCLILLLGA
+13 LLLCMTQ
-22 VSVVP
+22 SVF
-27 AQAASLSVSV
+27 AAGISVTA
-37 GQSRVS
+37 GQSSVK
-43 VGNEFSVTIRVSDDV
+43 VGNTVAFTITVPPNTQ
-58 AAWTYQ
+58 AWTYQ
-64 VTYSSN
+64 VAWSDN
-70 LTLVSGKTMPDGSD
+70 LTYVSGDTEPMGF
-84 DEGSPHINTLLF
+84 EGNSTRNQLIF
-96 RANSEGTG
+96 KANGEGTG
-104 TITASC
+104 KVWIAGGSYSIDRQPYDASGSA
-110 TNGLSDGNRDYSSS
+110 TVSIV
-124 DSASVT
+124 SASQP
-130 IISASSDDGGEPP
+130 SQGYDHGDFDDDPP
-143 YHGGGGGSGGGTTA
+143 T

-193 RTNQITFTATPSDS
+193 RTNKITFTATPSDS

-321 QSPYLPIVCG
+321 QSPYLPIVYG

-356 AFGHILKGWKYRDA
+356 AFGHILKGWKYEDA

-503 SPAEPGDEP
+503 SPAEPEDEP
-512 AVPEDEPTPED
+512 SVPEDEPTSEE
-523 PAEEAAAEPAE
+523 PAEKAAAEPTE
-534 KPEPADS
+534 KPESAVS

>member
-1 MTIKRIKNICIA
+1 MKNLKKIFIICTVVFA
-13 LCLILLLGA
+13 LLLCMTQ
-22 VSVVP
+22 SVF
-27 AQAASLSVSV
+27 AASISVTA
-37 GQSRVS
+37 GQSSVK
-43 VGNEFSVTIRVSDDV
+43 VGNTVAFTITVPSNTQ
-58 AAWTYQ
+58 AWTYQ
-64 VTYSSN
+64 VAWSDN
-70 LTLVSGKTMPDGSD
+70 LTYVSGDTEPMGF
-84 DEGSPHINTLLF
+84 EGNSTRNQLIF
-96 RANSEGTG
+96 KANGEGTG
-104 TITASC
+104 KVWIAGGSYSIDRQPYDASGSA
-110 TNGLSDGNRDYSSS
+110 TVSIV
-124 DSASVT
+124 SASQP
-130 IISASSDDGGEPP
+130 SQGYDHGDFDDDPP
-143 YHGGGGGSGGGTTA
+143 T

-193 RTNQITFTATPSDS
+193 RTNKITFPATPSDS

-321 QSPYLPIVCG
+321 QSPYLPIVYG

-452 ATEVPVEAPAAPGEQ
+452 ATEVPAEAPAAPGEQ

-481 GEPEQPAEEAPS
+481 EEPEQPAEEAPS
-493 QPEPQRPEEN
+493 QPEPQQPEEN
-503 SPAEPGDEP
+503 SPAEPEDEP
-512 AVPEDEPTPED
+512 SVPEDEPTSEEPAEKAAAEPTEKPESAVS
-523 PAEEAAAEPAE
+523 PAEEA
-534 KPEPADS
+534 
-541 PAEETPQPPAPEQS
+541 PQPPAPEQS

-563 PLDKLLRDIHD
+563 PLEDLLRDIHD

>member
-1 MTIKRIKNICIA
+1 MKNLKKIFIICTVVFA
-13 LCLILLLGA
+13 LLLCMTQ
-22 VSVVP
+22 SVF
-27 AQAASLSVSV
+27 AAGISVTA
-37 GQSRVS
+37 GQSSVK
-43 VGNEFSVTIRVSDDV
+43 VGNTVAFTITVPPNTQ
-58 AAWTYQ
+58 AWTYQ
-64 VTYSSN
+64 VAWSDN
-70 LTLVSGKTMPDGSD
+70 LTYVSGDTEPMGF
-84 DEGSPHINTLLF
+84 EGNSTRNQLIF
-96 RANSEGTG
+96 KANGEGTG
-104 TITASC
+104 KVWIAGGS
-110 TNGLSDGNRDYSSS
+110 YSIDRQPYDVSGS
-124 DSASVT
+124 ATVSIVSASQP
-130 IISASSDDGGEPP
+130 SQGYDHGDFDDDPP
-143 YHGGGGGSGGGTTA
+143 T

-193 RTNQITFTATPSDS
+193 RTNKITFTATPSDS

-356 AFGHILKGWKYRDA
+356 AFGHILKGWKYEDA

-452 ATEVPVEAPAAPGEQ
+452 ATEVPAEAPAAPGEQ

-481 GEPEQPAEEAPS
+481 EEPEQPAEEAPS
-493 QPEPQRPEEN
+493 QPEPQQPEEN
-503 SPAEPGDEP
+503 SPAEPEDEP
-512 AVPEDEPTPED
+512 SVPEDEPTSEEPAEKAAAEPTEKPESAVS
-523 PAEEAAAEPAE
+523 PAEEA
-534 KPEPADS
+534 
-541 PAEETPQPPAPEQS
+541 PQPPAPEQS

-563 PLDKLLRDIHD
+563 PLEDLLRDIHD
-574 L
+574 I

>member
-1 MTIKRIKNICIA
+1 MFALSSDSFYTLSYELSSVKNFFNFFRNQ
-13 LCLILLLGA
+13 LI
-22 VSVVP
+22 
-27 AQAASLSVSV
+27 
-37 GQSRVS
+37 
-43 VGNEFSVTIRVSDDV
+43 F
-58 AAWTYQ
+58 
-64 VTYSSN
+64 
-70 LTLVSGKTMPDGSD
+70 K
-84 DEGSPHINTLLF
+84 
-96 RANSEGTG
+96 ANGEGTG
-104 TITASC
+104 KVWIAGGSYSIDRQPYDASGSA
-110 TNGLSDGNRDYSSS
+110 TVSIV
-124 DSASVT
+124 SASQP
-130 IISASSDDGGEPP
+130 SQGYDHGDFDDDPP
-143 YHGGGGGSGGGTTA
+143 T

-169 TVSAGELA
+169 TVSAGELT

-193 RTNQITFTATPSDS
+193 RTNKITFTATPSDS
-207 KATVQGDGEVALRGG
+207 KATVQGDGEVALQGG

-293 AAGQMLLYLVNQDTL
+293 AAGQTLLYLVNQDTL

-321 QSPYLPIVCG
+321 QSPYLPIVYG

-356 AFGHILKGWKYRDA
+356 AFGHILKGWKSEDA

-452 ATEVPVEAPAAPGEQ
+452 ATEVPAEAPAAPGEQ

-481 GEPEQPAEEAPS
+481 EEPEQPAEEAPS
-493 QPEPQRPEEN
+493 QPEPQQPEEN
-503 SPAEPGDEP
+503 SPAEPEDEP
-512 AVPEDEPTPED
+512 SVPEDEPTSEE
-523 PAEEAAAEPAE
+523 PAEKAAAEPTE

-563 PLDKLLRDIHD
+563 PLEDLLRDIHD

>member
-1 MTIKRIKNICIA
+1 MKNLKKIFIICTVVFA
-13 LCLILLLGA
+13 LLLCMTQ
-22 VSVVP
+22 SVF
-27 AQAASLSVSV
+27 AASISVTA
-37 GQSRVS
+37 GQSSVK
-43 VGNEFSVTIRVSDDV
+43 VGNTVAFTITVPSNTQ
-58 AAWTYQ
+58 AWTYQ
-64 VTYSSN
+64 VAWSDN
-70 LTLVSGKTMPDGSD
+70 LTYVSGDTEPMGF
-84 DEGSPHINTLLF
+84 EGNSTRNQLIF
-96 RANSEGTG
+96 KANGEGTG
-104 TITASC
+104 KVWIAGGSYSIDRQPYDASGSATVTIV
-110 TNGLSDGNRDYSSS
+110 
-124 DSASVT
+124 SASQP
-130 IISASSDDGGEPP
+130 SQGYDHGDFDDDPP
-143 YHGGGGGSGGGTTA
+143 T

-177 PAFDPTITD
+177 PAFDPAITD

-193 RTNQITFTATPSDS
+193 RTNKITFTATPSDS

-321 QSPYLPIVCG
+321 QSPYLPIVYG

-356 AFGHILKGWKYRDA
+356 AFGHILKGWKYQDA

-452 ATEVPVEAPAAPGEQ
+452 ATEVPAEAPAAPGEQ

-481 GEPEQPAEEAPS
+481 EEPEQPAEEAPS
-493 QPEPQRPEEN
+493 QPEPQQPEEN
-503 SPAEPGDEP
+503 SPAEPEDEP
-512 AVPEDEPTPED
+512 SVPEDEPTSEEPAEKAAAEPTEKPESAVS
-523 PAEEAAAEPAE
+523 PAEEA
-534 KPEPADS
+534 
-541 PAEETPQPPAPEQS
+541 PQPPAPEQS

-563 PLDKLLRDIHD
+563 PLEDLLRDIHD

>member
-1 MTIKRIKNICIA
+1 MKNLKKIFIICTVVFA
-13 LCLILLLGA
+13 LLLCMTQ
-22 VSVVP
+22 SVF
-27 AQAASLSVSV
+27 AASISVTA
-37 GQSRVS
+37 GQSSVK
-43 VGNEFSVTIRVSDDV
+43 VGNTVAFTITVPPNTQ
-58 AAWTYQ
+58 AWTYQ
-64 VTYSSN
+64 VAWSDN
-70 LTLVSGKTMPDGSD
+70 LTYVSGDTEPMGF
-84 DEGSPHINTLLF
+84 EGNSTRNQLIF
-96 RANSEGTG
+96 KANREGTG
-104 TITASC
+104 KVWIAGGSYSIDRQPYDASGSA
-110 TNGLSDGNRDYSSS
+110 TVSIV
-124 DSASVT
+124 SASQP
-130 IISASSDDGGEPP
+130 SQGYDHGDFDDDPP
-143 YHGGGGGSGGGTTA
+143 T

-193 RTNQITFTATPSDS
+193 RTNKITFTATPSDS
-207 KATVQGDGEVALRGG
+207 KATVQGNGEVALRSG

-321 QSPYLPIVCG
+321 QSPYLPIVYG

-356 AFGHILKGWKYRDA
+356 AFGHILKGWKYEDA

-481 GEPEQPAEEAPS
+481 EEPEQPAEEAPS
-493 QPEPQRPEEN
+493 QPEPQQPEEN
-503 SPAEPGDEP
+503 SPAEPEDEP
-512 AVPEDEPTPED
+512 SVPEDEPTSEEPAEKAAAEPTEKPESAVS
-523 PAEEAAAEPAE
+523 PAEEA
-534 KPEPADS
+534 
-541 PAEETPQPPAPEQS
+541 PQPPAPEQS

-563 PLDKLLRDIHD
+563 PLEDLLRDIHD

>member
-1 MTIKRIKNICIA
+1 MKNLKKIFIICTVVFA
-13 LCLILLLGA
+13 LLLCMTQ
-22 VSVVP
+22 SVF
-27 AQAASLSVSV
+27 AASISVTA
-37 GQSRVS
+37 GQSSVK
-43 VGNEFSVTIRVSDDV
+43 VGNTVAFTITVPPKTQ
-58 AAWTYQ
+58 AWTYQ
-64 VTYSSN
+64 VAWSDN
-70 LTLVSGKTMPDGSD
+70 LTYVSGDTEPMGF
-84 DEGSPHINTLLF
+84 EGNSTRNQLIF
-96 RANSEGTG
+96 KANGEGTG
-104 TITASC
+104 KVWIAGGSYSIDRQPYDASGSA
-110 TNGLSDGNRDYSSS
+110 TVSIV
-124 DSASVT
+124 SASQP
-130 IISASSDDGGEPP
+130 SQGYDHGDFDDDPP
-143 YHGGGGGSGGGTTA
+143 T

-193 RTNQITFTATPSDS
+193 RTNKITFTATPSDS

-356 AFGHILKGWKYRDA
+356 AFGHILKGWKYEDA

-452 ATEVPVEAPAAPGEQ
+452 ATEVPAEAPAAPGEQ

-481 GEPEQPAEEAPS
+481 EEPEQPAEEAPS
-493 QPEPQRPEEN
+493 QPEPQQPEEN
-503 SPAEPGDEP
+503 SPAEPEDEP
-512 AVPEDEPTPED
+512 SVPEDEPSSEEPAEKAAAEPTEKPESAVS
-523 PAEEAAAEPAE
+523 PAEEA
-534 KPEPADS
+534 
-541 PAEETPQPPAPEQS
+541 PQPPAPEQS

-563 PLDKLLRDIHD
+563 PLEDLLRDIHD

>member
-1 MTIKRIKNICIA
+1 MKNLKKIFIICTVVFA
-13 LCLILLLGA
+13 LLLCMTQ
-22 VSVVP
+22 SVF
-27 AQAASLSVSV
+27 AASISVTA
-37 GQSRVS
+37 GQSSVK
-43 VGNEFSVTIRVSDDV
+43 VGNTVAFTITVPSNTQ
-58 AAWTYQ
+58 AWTYQ
-64 VTYSSN
+64 VAWSDN
-70 LTLVSGKTMPDGSD
+70 LTYVSGDTEPMGF
-84 DEGSPHINTLLF
+84 EGNSTRNQLIF
-96 RANSEGTG
+96 KANGEGTG
-104 TITASC
+104 KVWIAGGSYSIDRQPYDASGSA
-110 TNGLSDGNRDYSSS
+110 TVSIV
-124 DSASVT
+124 SASQP
-130 IISASSDDGGEPP
+130 SQGYDHGDFDDDPP
-143 YHGGGGGSGGGTTA
+143 T

-169 TVSAGELA
+169 TVSAGELT

-193 RTNQITFTATPSDS
+193 RTNKITFTATPSDS
-207 KATVQGDGEVALRGG
+207 KATVQGDGEVALQGG

-356 AFGHILKGWKYRDA
+356 AFGHILKGWKYEDA

-452 ATEVPVEAPAAPGEQ
+452 ATEVPAEAPAAPGEQ

-493 QPEPQRPEEN
+493 QPEPQQPEEN
-503 SPAEPGDEP
+503 SPAEPEDEP
-512 AVPEDEPTPED
+512 SVPEDEPTSEEPAEKAAAEPTEKPESAVS
-523 PAEEAAAEPAE
+523 PAEEA
-534 KPEPADS
+534 
-541 PAEETPQPPAPEQS
+541 PQPPAPEQS

-563 PLDKLLRDIHD
+563 PLEDLLRDIHD

>member
-1 MTIKRIKNICIA
+1 MTKYRCNMKNLKKIFIICTVVFA
-13 LCLILLLGA
+13 LLLCMTQ
-22 VSVVP
+22 SVF
-27 AQAASLSVSV
+27 AASISVTA
-37 GQSRVS
+37 GQSSVK
-43 VGNEFSVTIRVSDDV
+43 VGNTVAFTITVPSNTQ
-58 AAWTYQ
+58 AWTYQ
-64 VTYSSN
+64 VAWSDN
-70 LTLVSGKTMPDGSD
+70 LTYVSGDTEPMGF
-84 DEGSPHINTLLF
+84 EGNSTRNQLIF
-96 RANSEGTG
+96 KANGEGTG
-104 TITASC
+104 KVWIAGGSYSIDRQPYDASGSA
-110 TNGLSDGNRDYSSS
+110 TVSIV
-124 DSASVT
+124 SASQP
-130 IISASSDDGGEPP
+130 SQGYDHGDFDDDPP
-143 YHGGGGGSGGGTTA
+143 T

-193 RTNQITFTATPSDS
+193 RTNKITFTATPSDS

-321 QSPYLPIVCG
+321 QSPYLPIVYG

-356 AFGHILKGWKYRDA
+356 AFGHILKGWKYEDA

-452 ATEVPVEAPAAPGEQ
+452 ATEVPAEAPAAPGEQ

-481 GEPEQPAEEAPS
+481 EEPEQPAEEAPS
-493 QPEPQRPEEN
+493 QPEPQQPEEN
-503 SPAEPGDEP
+503 SPAEPEDEP
-512 AVPEDEPTPED
+512 SVPEDEPTSEEPAEKAAAEPTEKPESAVS
-523 PAEEAAAEPAE
+523 PAEEA
-534 KPEPADS
+534 
-541 PAEETPQPPAPEQS
+541 PQPPAPEQS

-563 PLDKLLRDIHD
+563 PLEDLLRDIHD

>member
-1 MTIKRIKNICIA
+1 MKNLKKTFITCTVVFA
-13 LCLILLLGA
+13 LLLCMTQ
-22 VSVVP
+22 SVF
-27 AQAASLSVSV
+27 AASISVTA
-37 GQSRVS
+37 GQSSVK
-43 VGNEFSVTIRVSDDV
+43 VGNTVAFTITVPSNTQ
-58 AAWTYQ
+58 AWTYQ
-64 VTYSSN
+64 VAWSDN
-70 LTLVSGKTMPDGSD
+70 LTYVSGDTEPMGF
-84 DEGSPHINTLLF
+84 EGTSSTRNQLIF
-96 RANSEGTG
+96 MANGEGTG
-104 TITASC
+104 KVWIAGGSYSIDRQPYDASGSA
-110 TNGLSDGNRDYSSS
+110 TVSIV
-124 DSASVT
+124 SASQP
-130 IISASSDDGGEPP
+130 SQGYDHGDFDDDPP
-143 YHGGGGGSGGGTTA
+143 T

-193 RTNQITFTATPSDS
+193 RTNKITFTATPSDS
-207 KATVQGDGEVALRGG
+207 KATVQGNGEVALRSG

-321 QSPYLPIVCG
+321 QSPYLPIVYG

-356 AFGHILKGWKYRDA
+356 AFGHILKGWKYEDA

-452 ATEVPVEAPAAPGEQ
+452 ATEVPAEAPAAPGEQ

-481 GEPEQPAEEAPS
+481 EEPEQPAEEAPS
-493 QPEPQRPEEN
+493 QPEPQQPEEN
-503 SPAEPGDEP
+503 SPAEPEDEP
-512 AVPEDEPTPED
+512 SVPEDEPTSEEPAEKAAAEPTEKPESAVS
-523 PAEEAAAEPAE
+523 PAEEA
-534 KPEPADS
+534 
-541 PAEETPQPPAPEQS
+541 PQPPAPEQS

-563 PLDKLLRDIHD
+563 PLEDLLRDIHD

>member
-1 MTIKRIKNICIA
+1 MKNLKKIFIICTVVFA
-13 LCLILLLGA
+13 LLLCMTQ
-22 VSVVP
+22 SVF
-27 AQAASLSVSV
+27 AAGISVTA
-37 GQSRVS
+37 GQSSVK
-43 VGNEFSVTIRVSDDV
+43 VGNTVAFTITVPPNTQ
-58 AAWTYQ
+58 AWTYQ
-64 VTYSSN
+64 VAWSDN
-70 LTLVSGKTMPDGSD
+70 LTYVSGDTEPMGF
-84 DEGSPHINTLLF
+84 EGNSTRNQLIF
-96 RANSEGTG
+96 KANGEGTG
-104 TITASC
+104 KVWIAGGSYSIDRQPYDASGSA
-110 TNGLSDGNRDYSSS
+110 TVSIV
-124 DSASVT
+124 SASQP
-130 IISASSDDGGEPP
+130 SQGYDHGDFDDDPP
-143 YHGGGGGSGGGTTA
+143 T

-169 TVSAGELA
+169 TVSAGELT

-193 RTNQITFTATPSDS
+193 RTNKITFTATPSDS

-321 QSPYLPIVCG
+321 QSPYLPIVYG

-356 AFGHILKGWKYRDA
+356 AFGHILKGWKYEDA

-434 VIILA
+434 VIILG
-439 AVCISRGKKLRLP
+439 V
-452 ATEVPVEAPAAPGEQ
+452 
-467 PPAETPAAEEMPTP
+467 
-481 GEPEQPAEEAPS
+481 APS
-493 QPEPQRPEEN
+493 F
-503 SPAEPGDEP
+503 AT
-512 AVPEDEPTPED
+512 V
-523 PAEEAAAEPAE
+523 
-534 KPEPADS
+534 
-541 PAEETPQPPAPEQS
+541 S
-555 LEDTLRRL
+555 L
-563 PLDKLLRDIHD
+563 PF
-574 L
+574 

>member
-1 MTIKRIKNICIA
+1 MKNLKKIFIICTVVFA
-13 LCLILLLGA
+13 LLLCMTQ
-22 VSVVP
+22 SVF
-27 AQAASLSVSV
+27 AAGISVTA
-37 GQSRVS
+37 GQSSVK
-43 VGNEFSVTIRVSDDV
+43 VGNTVAFTITVPSNTQ
-58 AAWTYQ
+58 AWTYQ
-64 VTYSSN
+64 VAWSDN
-70 LTLVSGKTMPDGSD
+70 LTYVSGDTEPMGF
-84 DEGSPHINTLLF
+84 EGNSTRNQLIF
-96 RANSEGTG
+96 KANGEGTG
-104 TITASC
+104 KVWIAGGSYSIDRQPYDASGSA
-110 TNGLSDGNRDYSSS
+110 TVSIV
-124 DSASVT
+124 SASQP
-130 IISASSDDGGEPP
+130 SQGYDHGDFDDDPP
-143 YHGGGGGSGGGTTA
+143 T

-193 RTNQITFTATPSDS
+193 RTNKITFTATPSDS

-321 QSPYLPIVCG
+321 QSPYLPIVYG

-356 AFGHILKGWKYRDA
+356 AFGHILKGWKYEDA

-452 ATEVPVEAPAAPGEQ
+452 ATEVPAEAPAAPGEQ

-481 GEPEQPAEEAPS
+481 EEPEQPAEEAPS
-493 QPEPQRPEEN
+493 QPEPQQPEEN
-503 SPAEPGDEP
+503 SPAEPEDEP
-512 AVPEDEPTPED
+512 SVPEDEPTSE
-523 PAEEAAAEPAE
+523 EPAE
-534 KPEPADS
+534 KAVAEPTEKPESAVS
-541 PAEETPQPPAPEQS
+541 PSEEAPQPPAPEQS
-555 LEDTLRRL
+555 FEDTLRRL
-563 PLDKLLRDIHD
+563 PLEDLLRDIHD